1 MPPWQRP
8 AILCPFDPRPR
19 PSSPGTSRSRR
30 RFPAPTPFDDRDWL
44 FSVDWDG
51 ARALLFLD
59 PGGAVRIQGEM
70 PGDLARRFPDVA
82 APAAV
87 RGGRGAVLDGV
98 IAVLDREGR
107 PDLAGFGRRLA
118 AGPAAAHEL
127 PAVYLGSDLLHLDGR
142 STLGWP
148 LDRRLDALG
157 ELAGQS
163 DALQVPDHVRGRG
176 EALAAAAA
184 GRGLAALLARRASAP
199 YRPGVASPDRLRI
212 ALTNQTTCVVAGIVS
227 RRRGGTR
234 LILGE
239 HVAGRLTFAGHVDGP
254 RDRLVAGWLAQRAAD
269 LTVSGAPLDGVQP
282 VNATWLRPGAHR
294 DRPAPGSQLR
304 GVAASAGA
312 ACGSRRRRSSL
323 VRAATRGGGP
333 DRAARGDAILADAP
347 DAATPWRREPRCPR
361 RLDDRHGPDVPT
373 RPLRHRIRDQP
384 VDARR
389 GQGRPRAG
397 RGAMGRALSHLC
409 RPRRR
414 DRTGCTGRGSAR
426 HGLHRQRGRALG
438 RPRRPE
444 QLPSPRAAGGGGALA
459 PGARAAGLRRP

>member
-1 MPPWQRP
+1 VAGRAGLSRAALAASGDPLPFRSP
-8 AILCPFDPRPR
+8 TTPKLPGYIAIEASVPC
-19 PSSPGTSRSRR
+19 
-30 RFPAPTPFDDRDWL
+30 AAPFDDRDWL

-98 IAVLDREGR
+98 ITVLDPDGR

-157 ELAGQS
+157 DLTGQS

-176 EALAAAAA
+176 EALAAAAM
-184 GRGLAALLARRASAP
+184 GRGLAALLARRAGAP

-212 ALTNQTTCVVAGIVS
+212 ALTDQTTCVVAGVVS

-254 RDRLVAGWLAQRAAD
+254 NDRLVAGWLAQRVAD

-282 VNATWLRPGAHR
+282 VTATWLRPALTATVRHQGRSSAGSLL
-294 DRPAPGSQLR
+294 RPALLAVRDDVDPRWCVQR
-304 GVAASAGA
+304 PAVAGPIELHAGTRFSPTLLMPLPLGDGA
-312 ACGSRRRRSSL
+312 AL
-323 VRAATRGGGP
+323 PQATR
-333 DRAARGDAILADAP
+333 
-347 DAATPWRREPRCPR
+347 
-361 RLDDRHGPDVPT
+361 
-373 RPLRHRIRDQP
+373 
-384 VDARR
+384 
-389 GQGRPRAG
+389 
-397 RGAMGRALSHLC
+397 
-409 RPRRR
+409 
-414 DRTGCTGRGSAR
+414 
-426 HGLHRQRGRALG
+426 
-438 RPRRPE
+438 
-444 QLPSPRAAGGGGALA
+444 
-459 PGARAAGLRRP
+459 